1 VLLDGVD
8 VRQLDEHDLRKVIGL
23 AGPDLPLLRGTIAD
37 NVRYGDPR
45 ADEDALA
52 AAVAASGLDEL
63 VASLPD
69 GLDTRVGEGG
79 RGLSAGQRQRVALAR
94 AVLARPRVLLLDE
107 ADAHLDPVAAGAV
120 DRLVQDFD
128 GTVVVVTHRPA
139 RLPAAAQVWRLERGR
154 LQPRPRPRPR
164 PGR

>member
-1 VLLDGVD
+1 M
-8 VRQLDEHDLRKVIGL
+8 
-23 AGPDLPLLRGTIAD
+23 
-37 NVRYGDPR
+37 
-45 ADEDALA
+45 
-52 AAVAASGLDEL
+52 AASGLDEL
-63 VASLPD
+63 VASLPE

-120 DRLVQDFD
+120 DRLVRDFH
-128 GTVVVVTHRPA
+128 GTVIVVTHHPA
-139 RLPAAAQVWRLERGR
+139 RLPAASQVWRLERGR
-154 LQPRPRPRPR
+154 LRPQPRPR